1 MPPTGTLM
9 PPTGTLKPPTGALI
23 PADAPFSAEQ
33 EAWLA
38 GFIAGIAAAGRRD
51 EAAGGAPA
59 ATVDVLF
66 GTQTG
71 NAESVAGDLVA
82 GARARGLGGR
92 ATALD
97 EVTPDR
103 LAAMTHVLVVTSTYG
118 EGEMPDNAGLFW
130 EALQAETAP
139 RLEGLR
145 YAVLGLGDRGY
156 DDFCQAA
163 KLVDT
168 RLEQLGAARLHDR
181 VDCDVD
187 FEDPAAEWTAAVLE
201 RVAAETGAQPV
212 TAGAGAEGTGTGTG
226 TGETS
231 TGTGGSPAPR
241 RCFTWNKRNPYRSR
255 LAVNRLLSSPGSA
268 KEIRHYEFDLGDS
281 GITYAAGDALAV
293 VPVNDDTLVATLLEH
308 LGASGDEEVDGRP
321 LAELLRTEREIRT
334 PSKELIADLVER
346 APSSDLAAVVA
357 HGDRA
362 ELDSWLWGRD
372 VFDLLRDAGAAAP
385 GLAELLPFLRPLQ
398 ARQYSISS
406 SPLAHPDRIHLTVAS
421 VRYGTPHRRYGG
433 VASTYL
439 ADRVGEGTDAGVGA
453 SVGVYLQPN
462 ASFGV
467 PADDDAPMI
476 MIGPGTGI
484 APFRGFL
491 HERAARGAAGR
502 NWLFYGDQHRATDF
516 VYEDELAELRE
527 RGVLTALDLA
537 FSRDQAE
544 KVYVQTRM
552 RERSRELYA
561 WLEEGAHVYV
571 CGDASRMAKDVEA
584 TLLGVITE
592 QRGRGD
598 DDAAE
603 YLAGLRRAKRY
614 VRDVY

>member
-1 MPPTGTLM
+1 MPPTGV
-9 PPTGTLKPPTGALI
+9 LI

-38 GFIAGIAAAGRRD
+38 GFIAGVAAAGRR
-51 EAAGGAPA
+51 EGGAGDAPA
-59 ATVDVLF
+59 VTIDVLF

-71 NAESVAGDLVA
+71 NSEFVAGELAA
-82 GARARGLGGR
+82 GARARGLGGKV
-92 ATALD
+92 TSLD
-97 EVTPDR
+97 DVTPEQ
-103 LAAMTHVLVVTSTYG
+103 LATMSHVLIVTSTYG
-118 EGEMPDNAGLFW
+118 EGELPDNAGLFW

-163 KLVDT
+163 KLIDT
-168 RLEQLGAARLHDR
+168 RLEQLGAGRLHER

-187 FEDPAAEWTAAVLE
+187 FEEPAAEWTAAVLE
-201 RVAAETGAQPV
+201 RLVAETGV
-212 TAGAGAEGTGTGTG
+212 TGATGATG
-226 TGETS
+226 S
-231 TGTGGSPAPR
+231 TGATTSPASRAPR
-241 RCFTWNKRNPYRSR
+241 SPWNKRTPYRSR
-255 LAVNRLLSSPGSA
+255 LAVNRLLSSPRSA

-281 GITYAAGDALAV
+281 GITYEAGDALAV
-293 VPVNDDTLVATLLEH
+293 VPLNDEALVGGLLEH
-308 LGASGDEEVDGRP
+308 LGATGDKEAAR
-321 LAELLRTEREIRT
+321 LLRAEREIRT

-346 APSSDLAAVVA
+346 APSSELAAVVA
-357 HGDRA
+357 HGDRSD
-362 ELDSWLWGRD
+362 LDSWLWGRD
-372 VFDLLRDAGAAAP
+372 VLDLLRDAGPAAAP
-385 GLAELLPFLRPLQ
+385 PLPELLALLRPLQ

-406 SPLAHPDRIHLTVAS
+406 SPLAHPGGIHLTVAS
-421 VRYGTPHRRYGG
+421 VRYGTGKRAYEG

-439 ADRVGEGTDAGVGA
+439 ADRVGEEAA
-453 SVGVYLQPN
+453 VGVFVQPN

-467 PADDDAPMI
+467 PADDDAAMV
-476 MIGPGTGI
+476 MIGPGTGV

-491 HERAARGAAGR
+491 HERAARGATGR
-502 NWLFYGDQHRATDF
+502 NWLFFGDRHRETDF
-516 VYEDELAELRE
+516 VYEDELTQLRE
-527 RGVLTALDLA
+527 RGVLTELDLA

-552 RERSRELYA
+552 RERSRELYG

-584 TLLGVITE
+584 ALLGVIAE

-603 YLAGLRRAKRY
+603 YLADLRRAKRY

>member
-1 MPPTGTLM
+1 MPPTGS
-9 PPTGTLKPPTGALI
+9 LI
-23 PADAPFSAEQ
+23 PADAPFSAQQ

-51 EAAGGAPA
+51 DAAGDAPA
-59 ATVDVLF
+59 ATIDVLI

-71 NAESVAGDLVA
+71 NAESVADEVVA
-82 GARARGLGGR
+82 GARARGLGGK

-97 EVTPDR
+97 DVTPEA
-103 LAAMTHVLVVTSTYG
+103 LAAMSHVLVVTSTYG

-130 EALQAETAP
+130 EALQSDTAP
-139 RLEGLR
+139 RLEGVR

-163 KLVDT
+163 KLIDT
-168 RLEQLGAARLHDR
+168 RLEQLGATRLHER

-187 FEDPAAEWTAAVLE
+187 FEEPAAEWTSAVLE
-201 RVAAETGAQPV
+201 RIASETGA
-212 TAGAGAEGTGTGTG
+212 TGKGDA
-226 TGETS
+226 S
-231 TGTGGSPAPR
+231 AQAPKKPRSP
-241 RCFTWNKRNPYRSR
+241 WNKRTPYRSR
-255 LAVNRLLSSPGSA
+255 LAVNRLLSSPRSA

-281 GITYAAGDALAV
+281 GITYEAGDALAV
-293 VPVNDDTLVATLLEH
+293 VPLNDDGLVGALLEH
-308 LGASGDEEVDGRP
+308 LGARGDEEA
-321 LAELLRTEREIRT
+321 AELLRTDREIRT

-346 APSSDLAAVVA
+346 APAGELASVVA
-357 HGDRA
+357 HGDRSD
-362 ELDSWLWGRD
+362 LDSWLWGRD
-372 VFDLLRDAGAAAP
+372 VLDLLRDAGTKGP
-385 GLAELLPFLRPLQ
+385 SLAELLPLLRPLQ

-406 SPLAHPDRIHLTVAS
+406 SPLAHPGSVHLTVAS
-421 VRYGTPHRRYGG
+421 VRYGTGDRRYEG

-439 ADRVGEGTDAGVGA
+439 ADRTAASPVGI
-453 SVGVYLQPN
+453 YLQPN
-462 ASFGV
+462 ASFSV
-467 PADDDAPMI
+467 PADDDSPMI

-491 HERAARGAAGR
+491 HERAARGSSGR
-502 NWLFYGDQHRATDF
+502 NWLFFGDQHRETDF
-516 VYEDELAELRE
+516 VYEDELTELQRS
-527 RGVLTALDLA
+527 GALTELDLA

-544 KVYVQTRM
+544 KIYVQTRM

-584 TLLGVITE
+584 ALLGVLAE

-603 YLAGLRRAKRY
+603 YLADLRRAKRY

>member
-1 MPPTGTLM
+1 MTVMPPTGTL
-9 PPTGTLKPPTGALI
+9 I
-23 PADAPFSAEQ
+23 PVDAPFSAQQ
-33 EAWLA
+33 ESWLA

-51 EAAGGAPA
+51 NAGSDAPA
-59 ATVDVLF
+59 ATIDVLI

-71 NAESVAGDLVA
+71 NAELVAEDIVA

-92 ATALD
+92 AAALD
-97 EVTPDR
+97 DVTPEQ
-103 LAAMTHVLVVTSTYG
+103 LAAMSHVVVVTSTYG

-130 EALQAETAP
+130 EALQSDTAP
-139 RLEGLR
+139 RLEGVR
-145 YAVLGLGDRGY
+145 YSVLGLGDRGY

-163 KLVDT
+163 KLLDT
-168 RLEQLGAARLHDR
+168 RLEQLGATRLHER

-187 FEDPAAEWTAAVLE
+187 FEEPAAEWTTAVLE
-201 RVAAETGAQPV
+201 RLVAETGAK
-212 TAGAGAEGTGTGTG
+212 G
-226 TGETS
+226 
-231 TGTGGSPAPR
+231 GTGGSGDSGTAAPSKAR
-241 RCFTWNKRNPYRSR
+241 SPWNKRTPYPSR
-255 LAVNRLLSSPGSA
+255 LTENRLLSSPRSA

-281 GITYAAGDALAV
+281 GITYEAGDALAV
-293 VPVNDDTLVATLLEH
+293 VPVNDDGLVSALLDH
-308 LGASGDEEVDGRP
+308 LGASGDRET
-321 LAELLRTEREIRT
+321 AELLRTEREIRT

-346 APSSDLAAVVA
+346 APTSELAAVVA
-357 HGDRA
+357 HGDRSD
-362 ELDSWLWGRD
+362 LDSWLWGRD
-372 VFDLLRDAGAAAP
+372 VLDLLQDAGPKAP
-385 GLAELLPFLRPLQ
+385 DLAELLPFLRPLQ

-406 SPLAHPDRIHLTVAS
+406 SPLAHRGSVHLTIAS
-421 VRYGTPHRRYGG
+421 VRYGTGQRTYEG

-439 ADRVGEGTDAGVGA
+439 ADRIGEDAAVGI
-453 SVGVYLQPN
+453 YLQPN
-462 ASFGV
+462 AAFSV
-467 PADDDAPMI
+467 PAEDDAPMV

-491 HERAARGAAGR
+491 HERAARGASGR
-502 NWLFYGDQHRATDF
+502 NWLFFGDQHRETDF
-516 VYEDELAELRE
+516 VYEDELAELHK
-527 RGVLTALDLA
+527 RGVLTELDLA

-584 TLLGVITE
+584 ALLGVIGE

-603 YLAGLRRAKRY
+603 YLADLRRAKRY

>member
-1 MPPTGTLM
+1 MPPTGS
-9 PPTGTLKPPTGALI
+9 LI
-23 PADAPFSAEQ
+23 PADAPFSAQQ

-51 EAAGGAPA
+51 DAAGDTPA
-59 ATVDVLF
+59 ATIDVLI

-71 NAESVAGDLVA
+71 NAESVADEIVA
-82 GARARGLGGR
+82 GARARGLGGK

-97 EVTPDR
+97 DVTPEA
-103 LAAMTHVLVVTSTYG
+103 LAAMSHVLVVTSTYG

-130 EALQAETAP
+130 ETLQSDTAP
-139 RLEGLR
+139 RLEGVR

-163 KLVDT
+163 KLIDT
-168 RLEQLGAARLHDR
+168 RLEQLGATRLHER

-187 FEDPAAEWTAAVLE
+187 FEEPAAEWTAAVLE
-201 RVAAETGAQPV
+201 RIASETGA
-212 TAGAGAEGTGTGTG
+212 TGKGDA
-226 TGETS
+226 S
-231 TGTGGSPAPR
+231 AQAPKRPRSP
-241 RCFTWNKRNPYRSR
+241 WNKRTPYRSR
-255 LAVNRLLSSPGSA
+255 LAVNRLLSSPRSA

-281 GITYAAGDALAV
+281 GITYEAGDALAV
-293 VPVNDDTLVATLLEH
+293 VPLNDDGLVGALLEH
-308 LGASGDEEVDGRP
+308 LGARGDEET
-321 LAELLRTEREIRT
+321 AELLRTDREIRT

-346 APSSDLAAVVA
+346 APAGELASVVA
-357 HGDRA
+357 HGDRSD
-362 ELDSWLWGRD
+362 LDSWLWGRD
-372 VFDLLRDAGAAAP
+372 VLDLLRDAGSNGP
-385 GLAELLPFLRPLQ
+385 SLAELLPLLRPLQ

-406 SPLAHPDRIHLTVAS
+406 SPLAHPGGVHLTVAS
-421 VRYGTPHRRYGG
+421 VRYGTGDRRYEG

-439 ADRVGEGTDAGVGA
+439 ADRIGESPVGI
-453 SVGVYLQPN
+453 YLQPN
-462 ASFGV
+462 ASFSV
-467 PADDDAPMI
+467 PADDDSPMI

-491 HERAARGAAGR
+491 HERAARGSSGR
-502 NWLFYGDQHRATDF
+502 NWLFFGDQHRETDF
-516 VYEDELAELRE
+516 VYEDELTELQRS
-527 RGVLTALDLA
+527 GVLTELDLA

-544 KVYVQTRM
+544 KIYVQTRM

-584 TLLGVITE
+584 ALLGVLAE

-603 YLAGLRRAKRY
+603 YLADLRRAKRY

>member
-1 MPPTGTLM
+1 MTLM
-9 PPTGTLKPPTGALI
+9 PPTGSLI
-23 PADAPFSAEQ
+23 LADAPFSAEQ
-33 EAWLA
+33 ESWLA
-38 GFIAGIAAAGRRD
+38 GFIAGVAAAGRR
-51 EAAGGAPA
+51 ETAAADTPS

-71 NAESVAGDLVA
+71 NAEFLAGELVA
-82 GARARGLGGR
+82 GARARGLGGA

-97 EVTPDR
+97 DVTPER
-103 LAAMTHVLVVTSTYG
+103 LAAMSHLIVVVSTYG

-130 EALQAETAP
+130 EALQAESAP

-163 KLVDT
+163 KLLDT
-168 RLEQLGAARLHDR
+168 RLEQLGATRLHDR
-181 VDCDVD
+181 VDCDVE
-187 FEDPAAEWTAAVLE
+187 FEEPAAAWTASVLD
-201 RVAAETGAQPV
+201 RLADETGATA
-212 TAGAGAEGTGTGTG
+212 TAGATTTTAA
-226 TGETS
+226 S
-231 TGTGGSPAPR
+231 TAPPAGRTRSPWNR
-241 RCFTWNKRNPYRSR
+241 RSPYRSR
-255 LAVNRLLSSPGSA
+255 LAVNRLLSSPDSA

-281 GITYAAGDALAV
+281 GITYTAGDALAV
-293 VPVNDDTLVATLLEH
+293 VPVNDDALVVDFLKQF
-308 LGASGDEEVDGRP
+308 GASGDEDVEGGR
-321 LAELLRTEREIRT
+321 LAEVLSTGREIRI
-334 PSKELIADLVER
+334 PSKELVADLVER
-346 APSSDLAAVVA
+346 APSSELASVVA
-357 HGDRA
+357 HGDRSD
-362 ELDSWLWGRD
+362 LDSWLWDRD
-372 VFDLLRDAGAAAP
+372 VLDLIRDAGSAAP
-385 GLAELLPFLRPLQ
+385 GLDELLPFLRPLQ

-421 VRYGTPHRRYGG
+421 VRYANAHRRYEG

-439 ADRVGEGTDAGVGA
+439 ADRIGEGA
-453 SVGVYLQPN
+453 SDGTAGVYLQPN

-502 NWLFYGDQHRATDF
+502 NWLFFGDQHRRTDF
-516 VYEDELAELRE
+516 VYEDELTQLGEQ
-527 RGVLTALDLA
+527 GVLTRLDLA

-552 RERSRELYA
+552 REQSRELYG
-561 WLEEGAHVYV
+561 WLEDGAHVYV

-584 TLLGVITE
+584 ALLGVIAE
-592 QRGRGD
+592 QRGHGE
-598 DDAAE
+598 DDASQ
-603 YLAGLRRAKRY
+603 YLADLRRAKRY

>member
-1 MPPTGTLM
+1 MPPTGS
-9 PPTGTLKPPTGALI
+9 LI

-38 GFIAGIAAAGRRD
+38 GFLAGIAAAGRQD
-51 EAAGGAPA
+51 GAAGDPPA

-71 NAESVAGDLVA
+71 NAEFLAGELVA
-82 GARARGLGGR
+82 GARARGLGGT

-97 EVTPDR
+97 AVTPEK
-103 LAAMTHVLVVTSTYG
+103 LASMSHVLVVTSTYG

-130 EALQAETAP
+130 EALQAGTAP

-163 KLVDT
+163 KLIDT
-168 RLEQLGAARLHDR
+168 RLEQLGATRVHDR

-187 FEDPAAEWTAAVLE
+187 FEEPAAAWTAAVLD
-201 RVAAETGAQPV
+201 RVAAETGA
-212 TAGAGAEGTGTGTG
+212 TGTTGTGTG
-226 TGETS
+226 TGPTAEA
-231 TGTGGSPAPR
+231 SPRPR
-241 RCFTWNKRNPYRSR
+241 STWNKRNPYRSR
-255 LAVNRLLSSPGSA
+255 LAVNRLLSAPRSA

-281 GITYAAGDALAV
+281 GITYEAGDALAV
-293 VPVNDDTLVATLLEH
+293 VPVNDDTLVGALLEQ

-321 LAELLRTEREIRT
+321 LAEVLRGEREIRT
-334 PSKELIADLVER
+334 PSKELVADLVER
-346 APSSDLAAVVA
+346 APSSDLASVVA
-357 HGDRA
+357 HGDRSD
-362 ELDSWLWGRD
+362 LDSWLWGRD

-385 GLAELLPFLRPLQ
+385 GLDELLPFLRPLQ

-421 VRYGTPHRRYGG
+421 VRYGTPHRRYEG

-439 ADRVGEGTDAGVGA
+439 ADRVGEDAP
-453 SVGVYLQPN
+453 VGVYLQPN

-467 PADDDAPMI
+467 PADDDAPMV

-491 HERAARGAAGR
+491 HERAARGASGR
-502 NWLFYGDQHRATDF
+502 NWLFFGDQHRATDF
-516 VYEDELAELRE
+516 VYEDELTELRQ
-527 RGVLTALDLA
+527 RGVLTELDLA

-561 WLEEGAHVYV
+561 WLEDGAHVYV

-584 TLLGVITE
+584 ALLGVIAE

>member
-1 MPPTGTLM
+1 MPPTGS
-9 PPTGTLKPPTGALI
+9 LI
-23 PADAPFSAEQ
+23 PADAPFSAQQ

-38 GFIAGIAAAGRRD
+38 GFIAGIAAAGRRSG
-51 EAAGGAPA
+51 AADDAPA
-59 ATVDVLF
+59 ATIDVLY

-71 NAESVAGDLVA
+71 NAEVLADELVA
-82 GARARGLGGR
+82 GARARGLGGT

-97 EVTPDR
+97 DVTPER
-103 LAAMTHVLVVTSTYG
+103 LAAMSHVVVVTSTYG

-130 EALQAETAP
+130 EALQADTAP
-139 RLEGLR
+139 RLEALR

-163 KLVDT
+163 KLIDT
-168 RLEQLGAARLHDR
+168 RLEQLGATRLHDR
-181 VDCDVD
+181 LDCDVD
-187 FEDPAAEWTAAVLE
+187 FEEPAAQWTAGVLE
-201 RVAAETGAQPV
+201 RLAAETGASAPA
-212 TAGAGAEGTGTGTG
+212 TEA
-226 TGETS
+226 
-231 TGTGGSPAPR
+231 SPAAPSR
-241 RCFTWNKRNPYRSR
+241 SRWNKRNPYRSR
-255 LAVNRLLSSPGSA
+255 LAVNRLLSSPRSA

-281 GITYAAGDALAV
+281 GITYEAGDALAV
-293 VPVNDDTLVATLLEH
+293 VPVNADALVATLLEH
-308 LGASGDEEVDGRP
+308 LGAAGDEES
-321 LAELLRTEREIRT
+321 AELLRTGREIRT
-334 PSKELIADLVER
+334 PSKELIADLVDR
-346 APSSDLAAVVA
+346 APSSELASVVA
-357 HGDRA
+357 HGDRSD
-362 ELDSWLWGRD
+362 LDSWLWGRD
-372 VFDLLRDAGAAAP
+372 VLDLLRDAGPAAP
-385 GLAELLPFLRPLQ
+385 GLAELLPLLRPLQ
-398 ARQYSISS
+398 PRQYSIAS
-406 SPLAHPDRIHLTVAS
+406 SPLAHPDRVHLTVAS
-421 VRYGTPHRRYGG
+421 VRYGRYEG

-439 ADRVGEGTDAGVGA
+439 ADRVDSGVG
-453 SVGVYLQPN
+453 VFVQPN

-502 NWLFYGDQHRATDF
+502 NWLFFGDQHRETDF
-516 VYEDELAELRE
+516 VYEDELTGLRE
-527 RGVLTALDLA
+527 RGVLTELDLA

-552 RERSRELYA
+552 RERSRELYS
-561 WLEEGAHVYV
+561 WLEEGAHLYV

-584 TLLGVITE
+584 ALLGVIAG

-603 YLAGLRRAKRY
+603 YLARLRRAKRY

>member
-1 MPPTGTLM
+1 MPPTGS
-9 PPTGTLKPPTGALI
+9 LI
-23 PADAPFSAEQ
+23 PADAPFSAQQ

-51 EAAGGAPA
+51 GAAPDAPA
-59 ATVDVLF
+59 ATIDVLF

-71 NAESVAGDLVA
+71 NAEFLAGELVA
-82 GARARGLGGR
+82 GARARGLGST

-97 EVTPDR
+97 DVTPER
-103 LAAMTHVLVVTSTYG
+103 LAAMSHVIVVTSTYG

-145 YAVLGLGDRGY
+145 YAVLGLGDQGY

-163 KLVDT
+163 KVIDT
-168 RLEQLGAARLHDR
+168 RLEQLGATRLHER

-187 FEDPAAEWTAAVLE
+187 FEEPAAQWTAEVLE
-201 RVAAETGAQPV
+201 RLVAETGASG
-212 TAGAGAEGTGTGTG
+212 GATEAA
-226 TGETS
+226 
-231 TGTGGSPAPR
+231 PAAVPQR
-241 RCFTWNKRNPYRSR
+241 SQWNKRNPYRSR
-255 LAVNRLLSSPGSA
+255 LAVNRLLSSPRSA

-281 GITYAAGDALAV
+281 GITYDAGDALAV
-293 VPVNDDTLVATLLEH
+293 VPVNDPALVGELLRH
-308 LGASGDEEVDGRP
+308 LGAGGDEEA
-321 LAELLRTEREIRT
+321 AELLRTEREIRT

-346 APSSDLAAVVA
+346 APASELASVVA
-357 HGDRA
+357 HGDRSD
-362 ELDSWLWGRD
+362 LDSWLWGRD
-372 VFDLLRDAGAAAP
+372 VLDLLRDAGSAAP
-385 GLAELLPFLRPLQ
+385 GLAELLPLLRPLQ

-406 SPLAHPDRIHLTVAS
+406 SPLAHAGRVHLTVAS
-421 VRYGTPHRRYGG
+421 VRYGDRYGG

-439 ADRVGEGTDAGVGA
+439 ADRVDSPV
-453 SVGVYLQPN
+453 SVFVQPN

-491 HERAARGAAGR
+491 HERAARGATGR
-502 NWLFYGDQHRATDF
+502 NWLFFGDQHRETDF
-516 VYEDELAELRE
+516 VYEDELVSLRD
-527 RGVLTALDLA
+527 RGVLTELDLA

-544 KVYVQTRM
+544 KIYVQTRM

-561 WLEEGAHVYV
+561 WLEDGAHLYV

-584 TLLGVITE
+584 ALLSVIAE

>member
-1 MPPTGTLM
+1 MTVMPPTGS
-9 PPTGTLKPPTGALI
+9 LI
-23 PADAPFSAEQ
+23 PADAPFSAQQ
-33 EAWLA
+33 ESWLA

-51 EAAGGAPA
+51 SADADAPA
-59 ATVDVLF
+59 ATVDVLI

-71 NAESVAGDLVA
+71 NAELVADDIVA

-97 EVTPDR
+97 DVTPEA
-103 LAAMTHVLVVTSTYG
+103 LAAMSHVIVVTSTYG

-130 EALQAETAP
+130 EALQSDTAP
-139 RLEGLR
+139 RLEGVR
-145 YAVLGLGDRGY
+145 YSVLGLGDRGY

-163 KLVDT
+163 KLIDT
-168 RLEQLGAARLHDR
+168 RLEQLGATRLHER

-187 FEDPAAEWTAAVLE
+187 FEEPAAEWTAAVLDL
-201 RVAAETGAQPV
+201 VAAETGAK
-212 TAGAGAEGTGTGTG
+212 
-226 TGETS
+226 
-231 TGTGGSPAPR
+231 GTGGAEAPKKPR
-241 RCFTWNKRNPYRSR
+241 SQWNKRTPYPSR
-255 LAVNRLLSSPGSA
+255 LATNRLLSAPHSA

-281 GITYAAGDALAV
+281 GITYEAGDALAV
-293 VPVNDDTLVATLLEH
+293 VPVNDDALVGALLEH
-308 LGASGDEEVDGRP
+308 LGASGDRET
-321 LAELLRTEREIRT
+321 AELLRTEREIRT

-346 APSSDLAAVVA
+346 APASELASVVA
-357 HGDRA
+357 HGDRSD
-362 ELDSWLWGRD
+362 LDSWLWGRD
-372 VFDLLRDAGAAAP
+372 VLDLLRDAGSTAP

-406 SPLAHPDRIHLTVAS
+406 SPLAHPGSIHLTVAS
-421 VRYGTPHRRYGG
+421 VRYDRYEG

-439 ADRVGEGTDAGVGA
+439 ADRVGADSTVGI
-453 SVGVYLQPN
+453 YLQPN
-462 ASFGV
+462 AAFSV
-467 PADDDAPMI
+467 PADDDSPVI

-491 HERAARGAAGR
+491 HERAARGASGR
-502 NWLFYGDQHRATDF
+502 NWLFFGDQHRETDF
-516 VYEDELAELRE
+516 VYEDELTELQK
-527 RGVLTALDLA
+527 RGVLTELDLA

-544 KVYVQTRM
+544 KIYVQTRM

-561 WLEEGAHVYV
+561 WLEEGAHLYV
-571 CGDASRMAKDVEA
+571 CGDASRMAKDVETA
-584 TLLGVITE
+584 LLGVIAE

-603 YLAGLRRAKRY
+603 YLADLRRAKRY

>member
-1 MPPTGTLM
+1 MPPTGS
-9 PPTGTLKPPTGALI
+9 LI

-38 GFIAGIAAAGRRD
+38 GFIAGVAAAGRR
-51 EAAGGAPA
+51 EGAAGDAPA
-59 ATVDVLF
+59 VTIDVLF

-71 NAESVAGDLVA
+71 NSEFVAGELVT
-82 GARARGLGGR
+82 GARARGLGGK

-97 EVTPDR
+97 DTTPEQ
-103 LAAMTHVLVVTSTYG
+103 LAAMSHVLVVTSTYG
-118 EGEMPDNAGLFW
+118 EGELPDNAGLFW

-163 KLVDT
+163 KLIDT
-168 RLEQLGAARLHDR
+168 RLEQLGAGRLHER

-187 FEDPAAEWTAAVLE
+187 FEDAAAEWTTAVLE
-201 RVAAETGAQPV
+201 RLVAETGA
-212 TAGAGAEGTGTGTG
+212 TGATG
-226 TGETS
+226 S
-231 TGTGGSPAPR
+231 TGAAPSRAPR
-241 RCFTWNKRNPYRSR
+241 SPWNKRTPYRSR
-255 LAVNRLLSSPGSA
+255 LAVNRLLSSPRSA
-268 KEIRHYEFDLGDS
+268 KEIRHYEFDLGGS
-281 GITYAAGDALAV
+281 GITYEAGDALAV
-293 VPVNDDTLVATLLEH
+293 VPLNEDGLVGALLEH
-308 LGASGDEEVDGRP
+308 LGASGDEE
-321 LAELLRTEREIRT
+321 AAALLRAEREIRV
-334 PSKELIADLVER
+334 PSKELIAELVER
-346 APSSDLAAVVA
+346 APSSELAAVVA
-357 HGDRA
+357 HGDRSD
-362 ELDSWLWGRD
+362 LDSWLWGRD
-372 VFDLLRDAGAAAP
+372 VLDLLQDAGPAAAP
-385 GLAELLPFLRPLQ
+385 TLPELLPLLRPLQ

-421 VRYGTPHRRYGG
+421 VRYGSGKRAYEG

-439 ADRVGEGTDAGVGA
+439 ADRVGEDAA
-453 SVGVYLQPN
+453 VGVFVQPN

-467 PADDDAPMI
+467 PADDDAPMV

-491 HERAARGAAGR
+491 HERAARGATGR
-502 NWLFYGDQHRATDF
+502 NWLFFGDRHRETDF
-516 VYEDELAELRE
+516 VYEDELAELRGQ
-527 RGVLTALDLA
+527 GVLTELDLA
-537 FSRDQAE
+537 FSRDQTE

-552 RERSRELYA
+552 RERSRELYG

-584 TLLGVITE
+584 ALLGVIAE

-603 YLAGLRRAKRY
+603 YLADLRRAKRY